1 MIIILNK
8 NNFVKKLK
16 HYILFK
22 LKKLNGIIF
31 NYFNG
36 LIKKFI
42 KIKLI
47 EMIHSLILQILI
59 ELKVKIVWK
68 NKITIPKNNLPLLT
82 KVKKILILW
91 QVHREVLLTINK
103 IKYKVIILYNQKE
116 AKNDMNILW
125 L

>member
-59 ELKVKIVWK
+59 ELKVKIV
-68 NKITIPKNNLPLLT
+68 
-82 KVKKILILW
+82 
-91 QVHREVLLTINK
+91 
-103 IKYKVIILYNQKE
+103 
-116 AKNDMNILW
+116 
-125 L
+125 